1 MNLQIGVMGFLT
13 FLAYLVIAGFLIRGV
28 TSRYP
33 DSTVSKALGFI
44 Y

>member
-1 MNLQIGVMGFLT
+1 MNLQIGVLGFVTWAAYLIIFGFL
-13 FLAYLVIAGFLIRGV
+13 VRGI

-33 DSTVSKALGFI
+33 DSTVSKAIAFI